1 MRFRAE
7 AVNHARQLNGD
18 VTRPTTATRSGKA
31 GRAKKPSESIRIPRP
46 EYPGGSD
53 DRRWRSELIGRDG
66 FAVYFQRFGINEAG
80 KPLITST
87 LFLPSTFS

>member
-7 AVNHARQLNGD
+7 AVNHARQFNGD
-18 VTRPTTATRSGKA
+18 VPAPTTATRSGKA
-31 GRAKKPSESIRIPRP
+31 GRAKKPSDQYRIPRP

-53 DRRWRSELIGRDG
+53 DRRWRQNMIGRDG
-66 FAVYFQRFGINEAG
+66 FTVNFQRFGINERA